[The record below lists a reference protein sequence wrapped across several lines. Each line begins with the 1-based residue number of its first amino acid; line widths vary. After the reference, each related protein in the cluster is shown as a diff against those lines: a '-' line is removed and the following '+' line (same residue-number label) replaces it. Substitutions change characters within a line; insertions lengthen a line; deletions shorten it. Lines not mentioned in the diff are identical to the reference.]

1 MKLLFTYDD
10 RAQGEL
16 ALAKIVGEKRLASE
30 RDGTL
35 TVYNLFGVPSW
46 GNFYR
51 LELFDLREFEG
62 IVKLRVNNNPY
73 DKSRFQTILITL
85 QYVAK
90 QYNLEL
96 PAHWV

>member
-30 RDGTL
+30 RDDTL
-35 TVYNLFGVPSW
+35 TIYNLFGVPSW

-51 LELFDLREFEG
+51 LELFDLKEFEG
-62 IVKLRVNNNPY
+62 LIKLRVNNKAY
-73 DKSRFQTILITL
+73 DEARFQTILMTL

-90 QYNLEL
+90 QYRLEL
-96 PAHWV
+96 PAHWL